1 MKTKVWDLGLL
12 EVFGILNNYFYFLYC
27 TFILLSSPYRYVFGD
42 DHATRYMGAD
52 DVVGGAGET

>member
-1 MKTKVWDLGLL
+1 LGLL